1 MPVMTKTPQGD
12 DIVILSRAEY
22 DALTVG
28 RRDEDAADAAHA
40 NNILADI
47 ERGTETLLTSEQAN
61 QLLGAKTPL
70 AFWRKHRGVT
80 QEALSKAI
88 GVAQGFISEI
98 ENGTKTGDV
107 QTLAAMARALAISL
121 DLVIPKPFKFA
132 RKGGN
137 KNSKNLCHKPNRRKT
152 CTANAKT
159 RFKDEIDF
167 SQLRYRQPVFGS

>member
-22 DALTVG
+22 DALAVG

-47 ERGTETLLTSEQAN
+47 ERGVETLLTGEQAS
-61 QLLGAKTPL
+61 QLLDAKTPL
-70 AFWRKHRGVT
+70 AFWRRHRGIT
-80 QEALSKAI
+80 QAFLSKSI

-107 QTLAAMARALAISL
+107 QTLAAIARILAVSL
-121 DLVIPKPFKFA
+121 DDLVIPKPVKSFKKREIKT
-132 RKGGN
+132 RKTLVADATGRRSMRSRTA
-137 KNSKNLCHKPNRRKT
+137 KRKSRRKS
-152 CTANAKT
+152 
-159 RFKDEIDF
+159 I
-167 SQLRYRQPVFGS
+167 SFG

>member
-22 DALTVG
+22 DALIVG

-40 NNILADI
+40 NKILADI
-47 ERGTETLLTSEQAN
+47 AKDAEPLLTSEEAN

-80 QEALSKAI
+80 QETLSKAI

-107 QTLAAMARALAISL
+107 QTLAAMARMLAISL
-121 DLVIPKPFKFA
+121 DDLVIPKPFKFA
-132 RKGGN
+132 KKGEI
-137 KNSKNLCHKPNRRKT
+137 
-152 CTANAKT
+152 KT
-159 RFKDEIDF
+159 RKIFVMDSAGGKTA
-167 SQLRYRQPVFGS
+167 RRRTPKRGSKRKSISAG